1 MNLKIK
7 RIAKQKEYTIGK
19 LYINGKYFCDT
30 LEDTDR
36 GLTSEMNIMKIKTIK
51 VFGKTAIPTGVY
63 DVQLTYSPKFK
74 KILPILQN
82 VKGFSG
88 IRIHQGN
95 FPKDTEG
102 CILVG
107 YNSYKGMVGK
117 SEITLNKLMK
127 ILQQNRDKITISI
140 E

>member
-36 GLTSEMNIMKIKTIK
+36 GLTSAMNIMKIKTIK

-63 DVQLTYSPKFK
+63 DV
-74 KILPILQN
+74 
-82 VKGFSG
+82 
-88 IRIHQGN
+88 
-95 FPKDTEG
+95 
-102 CILVG
+102 
-107 YNSYKGMVGK
+107 
-117 SEITLNKLMK
+117 
-127 ILQQNRDKITISI
+127 
-140 E
+140 